1 MLTLEAFALVA
12 GLLAHQLIFIHGE
25 WHLEIAMLIRAHLIV
40 LGGLHIYD
48 ILSSQYTTLTSVNI
62 RPEVIMALY
71 FSSLFCSIIVYRL
84 FFHRLC
90 HFPGPR
96 LAAATKL
103 WHVWR
108 CRSSR
113 GHLVLEDWY
122 HKYGTFVRTGM
133 AFFLCYSWNSLLD
146 IIKLVSL
153 GFPSLPIII
162 PPTYTLIYVG
172 SSLHFSRAGRGDCLP
187 PSSIRSNGRS
197 REPEHPLRLV

>member
-1 MLTLEAFALVA
+1 MLTLEIFALIA

-25 WHLEIAMLIRAHLIV
+25 WHLKIAMLIRAHLIV
-40 LGGLHIYD
+40 LGGLHLYD
-48 ILSSQYTTLTSVNI
+48 NMSFHYGTSTSINL
-62 RPEVIMALY
+62 RPEIIMVLY

-133 AFFLCYSWNSLLD
+133 ALSYICHLLTCLLTPWLLHLFLPFLFLYRSS
-146 IIKLVSL
+146 
-153 GFPSLPIII
+153 PIQ
-162 PPTYTLIYVG
+162 LCG
-172 SSLHFSRAGRGDCLP
+172 
-187 PSSIRSNGRS
+187 
-197 REPEHPLRLV
+197 E